1 MQPDRTRNRVWLAS
15 PAVTL
20 AVVLAAALGLAFV
33 PRSKTEPLRDGWRE
47 ALRPGLQ
54 MLTMIVDW
62 AEDRWTSNHH
72 GDAANSTEAEKQIAQ
87 LNEQVQRLQM
97 AFLVTSSNRDSASAG
112 GVASEENGVDGQMNR
127 RSLPPLLLSQSI
139 PARVLGRQAKAFLQ
153 AREILDVGKS
163 RGAASDS
170 LVVDSGPKG
179 IAPRSG
185 TQPSQSDH
193 TIGLVD
199 QGRDSAVETGRLVLA
214 GSRVWG
220 KVAEVGLHTS
230 TVQRVTDVGYR
241 DLVQLASLHN
251 GRLRFAA
258 RGVLVGHGE
267 SLCKIELVET
277 TQPVTAGDL
286 VFTADDG
293 VLDVPLLYGRVVRL
307 ERKPGAAHWEIW
319 MESAAPVNS
328 PPSQVAVLRMELNPA
343 RLASGQ

>member
-1 MQPDRTRNRVWLAS
+1 MQPDRTSNRVWLAS
-15 PAVTL
+15 PAVAL
-20 AVVLAAALGLAFV
+20 AVVLAAALALALV

-47 ALRPGLQ
+47 ALRPGQ
-54 MLTMIVDW
+54 QVLTSLVDW
-62 AEDRWTSNHH
+62 AGERWSSNRH
-72 GDAANSTEAEKQIAQ
+72 GDGVDSAEAEKQIAQ

-97 AFLVTSSNRDSASAG
+97 ALLVTSSNQDSAFAG
-112 GVASEENGVDGQMNR
+112 GVASEENEVDGQMNR

-139 PARVLGRQAKAFLQ
+139 PARVLGRQAKAFLE
-153 AREILDVGKS
+153 AHEILDVGKS
-163 RGAASDS
+163 RGAAADS
-170 LVVDSGPKG
+170 LVVDSGPKSVD
-179 IAPRSG
+179 PRHG
-185 TQPSQSDH
+185 TQAPQSDR
-193 TIGLVD
+193 TTGLVD
-199 QGRDSAVETGRLVLA
+199 QGRDSAVAAGRLVLA

-220 KVAEVGLHTS
+220 KVAEVGSHTS
-230 TVQRVTDVGYR
+230 TVQRVADVGYR
-241 DLVQLASLHN
+241 DLVQLVSLHD

-267 SLCKIELVET
+267 SLCKIELVES

-319 MESAAPVNS
+319 MEPAVPVNS